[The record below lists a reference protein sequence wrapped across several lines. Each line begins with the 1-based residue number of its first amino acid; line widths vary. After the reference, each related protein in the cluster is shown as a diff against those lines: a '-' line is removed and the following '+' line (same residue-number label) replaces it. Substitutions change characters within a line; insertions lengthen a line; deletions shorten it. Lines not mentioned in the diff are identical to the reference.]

1 MGHISLP
8 SPVTNVLI
16 LKNILP
22 YVEKLLGIPG
32 KTIKDLIYFNSY
44 IVTDKGNSKILQDKK
59 VFDSKVV
66 EKVEEIDLIINVLDE
81 IIQTKTF
88 SPSIFEEAQELKANL
103 ISQKENKTQ
112 SQKGLS
118 HSKLEAIFLE
128 DYLEFL
134 RKN

>member
-81 IIQTKTF
+81 IIQNK
-88 SPSIFEEAQELKANL
+88 SLPPSILEEAQELQTNL
-103 ISQKENKTQ
+103 ISRKENKTQ

-118 HSKLEAIFLE
+118 HSEPKTIFLE

-134 RKN
+134 RKY

>member
-81 IIQTKTF
+81 IIQNK
-88 SPSIFEEAQELKANL
+88 SLPPSILEEAQELQTNL
-103 ISQKENKTQ
+103 ISRKENKTQ

-134 RKN
+134 RKY

>member
-88 SPSIFEEAQELKANL
+88 SLSIFEEAQELKANL

>member
-81 IIQTKTF
+81 IIQ
-88 SPSIFEEAQELKANL
+88 S
-103 ISQKENKTQ
+103 
-112 SQKGLS
+112 
-118 HSKLEAIFLE
+118 
-128 DYLEFL
+128 
-134 RKN
+134 

>member
-22 YVEKLLGIPG
+22 YVEKLLGVPG

-44 IVTDKGNSKILQDKK
+44 IVTDKGNSKILQDKQ
-59 VFDSKVV
+59 VFTSKV
-66 EKVEEIDLIINVLDE
+66 EIDLIINVLGE
-81 IIQTKTF
+81 IIQAKKLL
-88 SPSIFEEAQELKANL
+88 PGVLKEAQELQANL
-103 ISQKENKTQ
+103 ISQGENKTR
-112 SQKGLS
+112 SQKDLNFEP
-118 HSKLEAIFLE
+118 EAIFLE

-134 RKN
+134 RKH